1 MSEILSQLLRM
12 LETWFCQGLSPQKG
26 LDPELLHKTI
36 YTQEAAS
43 PKCSTPMPKVVV
55 GGPQVTGLEGV
66 FLGFYT

>member
-1 MSEILSQLLRM
+1 MVCLLSIYAIRR
-12 LETWFCQGLSPQKG
+12 EADGPKCSKADPKTTVRVPQV
-26 LDPELLHKTI
+26 
-36 YTQEAAS
+36 YTQEADS